1 MNRKEF
7 LSRLEQ
13 ALKEMPAEECR
24 RAVEYYENYFDEAGP
39 EKEQEVLEQ
48 LGSPEKVAEDI
59 LRDYRESSQDEKQQP
74 KFDKKHRTLEQ
85 MQTSFQSLNTKQ
97 KLLTLLLLVVAA
109 CVIIPIGIGVIGGI
123 GGLLI
128 AVIGTVCMVFLL
140 VPALAVAAW
149 AAMVGLL
156 IAGGFVV
163 SANPIAGL
171 LLFGLALICAACGI
185 LLVQLTKYLFG
196 SVFPDVI
203 RKIVVFIRNIGH
215 HN

>member
-13 ALKEMPAEECR
+13 ALQEMPAEECR

-48 LGSPEKVAEDI
+48 LGTPEKVAEDI
-59 LRDYRESSQDEKQQP
+59 LRDYRESSQGDNQQSASERKRP
-74 KFDKKHRTLEQ
+74 TFQQ
-85 MQTSFQSLNTKQ
+85 MKTSFQSLNTTQ
-97 KLLTLLLLVVAA
+97 KALTLLLLVVAA
-109 CVIIPIGIGVIGGI
+109 CVIVPIGIGIIGGI
-123 GGLLI
+123 GGFLI
-128 AVIGTVCMVFLL
+128 AVIGTICMVFLL

-203 RKIVVFIRNIGH
+203 RKIVSFIRNIGH
-215 HN
+215 HH